1 MQTKMLIGGAQE
13 AGTETE
19 EQVLN
24 PRTGEVIVKMAEA
37 DMDQVNR
44 AVAAARA
51 AFPSWAR
58 TTPGHRR
65 GGSSTHWPL

>member
-24 PRTGEVIVKMAEA
+24 PRTGKLILAMPEA
-37 DMDQVNR
+37 DLDQVNR

-51 AFPSWAR
+51 AFPGWAR
-58 TTPGHRR
+58 TAPGER
-65 GGSSTHWPL
+65 SAKLLAL

>member
-24 PRTGEVIVKMAEA
+24 PRTGKLILAMPEA
-37 DMDQVNR
+37 DLDQVNR
-44 AVAAARA
+44 AGRTLGQVAGA
-51 AFPSWAR
+51 
-58 TTPGHRR
+58 GRR
-65 GGSSTHWPL
+65 DRGAGRGVCQA